1 MTDPPEV
8 PRPQHSGPPAQRYR
22 PVRATA
28 ERRPL
33 GGARPLRIVGVVLLA
48 LLGFTLA
55 VSVRSQ
61 RTASQ
66 LATARPEDLVRV
78 LDDLDSRS
86 ARLRTQIADLQ
97 RARDRLSVTGS
108 DAAALAEARKRIQ
121 DLGIL
126 AGTIAAQG
134 PGIELTISDP
144 RHSVAAEVLVDTV
157 EELRDSG
164 AETIELAGIRLG
176 ANSWIADT
184 AQGLS
189 VDGHPVAA
197 PYLVRAIGDPP
208 TMQKALQI
216 PGGVVDTVD
225 ARPGASATIRTASTL
240 AVRSLRSL
248 PGAGYAQPAHR

>member
-1 MTDPPEV
+1 MSEH
-8 PRPQHSGPPAQRYR
+8 PQPPARRYR
-22 PVRATA
+22 PVQAIAPRR
-28 ERRPL
+28 ERWAS
-33 GGARPLRIVGVVLLA
+33 GGHRSLRIVGIALLA

-86 ARLRTQIADLQ
+86 ARLRTEIADLE
-97 RARDRLSVTGS
+97 RTRDRLSGTGS

-134 PGIELTISDP
+134 PGIELTIADP
-144 RHSVAAEVLVDTV
+144 SHSVAAEVLVDTV
-157 EELRDSG
+157 EELRDAG
-164 AETIELAGIRLG
+164 AETIEVAGVRLG
-176 ANSWIADT
+176 ANSWIGDT
-184 AQGLS
+184 ERGLS
-189 VDGHPVAA
+189 VDGHAVSA

-208 TMQKALQI
+208 TMEKALQI

-225 ARPGASATIRTASTL
+225 ARPGASATIRIASVL
-240 AVRSLRSL
+240 AIRSLRSL
-248 PGAGYAQPAHR
+248 PSAGYAKPSHS